1 MTNEEL
7 AAKAAQGDMECIHKL
22 YFAVVPLLY
31 KLISRFFPLCREKA
45 YIEPE
50 DLLQCGYFAFLDA
63 VRSFAPEKGFRFVS
77 YLAYPVQNICRS
89 ELGLR
94 GKKQV
99 KTISLETPL
108 STMADDGSLT
118 LEDIIEDPDADTYS
132 YCELNIMRLVV
143 REEIDRLPSREKCV
157 IYGYFYENKNIE
169 ELATWL
175 GWDAG
180 VVRSV
185 KYSAYNMLRGS
196 ENMQA
201 LRKTYQFYDN
211 LTPECMII
219 SFGDSGLEII

>member
-7 AAKAAQGDMECIHKL
+7 AAIAAQGDRESLYKL
-22 YFAVVPLLY
+22 YFAVAPLLY

-45 YIEPE
+45 YTEPE
-50 DLLQCGYFAFLDA
+50 DLLQCGYFAFLEA
-63 VRSFAPEKGFRFVS
+63 VRSFAPEKGFSFIS
-77 YLAYPVQNICRS
+77 YLRYPVQNICYS

-108 STMADDGSLT
+108 TTMTDSGSLT
-118 LEDIIEDPDADTYS
+118 LEDIIEDPDADTYN
-132 YCELNIMRLVV
+132 YCELNAMQLVV
-143 REEIDRLPSREKCV
+143 REEIDKLPSREKCV
-157 IYGYFYENKNIE
+157 IYGSFYENKTVK
-169 ELATWL
+169 ELASWL

-185 KYSAYNMLRGS
+185 KYSAYSMLRGS

-201 LRKTYQFYDN
+201 LRKAYQFHDN
-211 LTPECMII
+211 LTPECMIV
-219 SFGDSGLEII
+219 SFGDSGLEIL